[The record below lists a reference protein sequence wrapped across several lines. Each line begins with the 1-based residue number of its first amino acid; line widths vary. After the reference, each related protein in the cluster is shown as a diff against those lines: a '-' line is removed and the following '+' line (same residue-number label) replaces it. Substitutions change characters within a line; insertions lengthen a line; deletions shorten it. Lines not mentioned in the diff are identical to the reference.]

1 MEKELPSHV
10 DSSVPTQDL
19 PKVVTLAKRK
29 LAVVSTMPAA
39 RVPVTLMGG
48 CILHGNTEG
57 NSASTSVFSD
67 FEQLSC
73 LTF

>member
-10 DSSVPTQDL
+10 GSSVPTQDL

-39 RVPVTLMGG
+39 PVPVKLVGG
-48 CILHGNTEG
+48 CI
-57 NSASTSVFSD
+57 
-67 FEQLSC
+67 
-73 LTF
+73 